1 MAAYSFNG
9 FEMES
14 FIGKFLYLSS
24 HGYESNLQLTSSNGN
39 ISVNIQANLGNIISQ
54 CENIQRNIKPSRARR
69 RRRREEFRSNTFTDV
84 TTEETSNDEASNAI
98 LHETFCM
105 SDTSQSDACS
115 INPSEPLSGLSPGL
129 TIFPRSM

>member
-9 FEMES
+9 LEIES

-24 HGYESNLQLTSSNGN
+24 HGYESNLQLASSNGN
-39 ISVNIQANLGNIISQ
+39 ISVNIQANLGNTIPQ

-69 RRRREEFRSNTFTDV
+69 RRRREEFCSKTFKDV
-84 TTEETSNDEASNAI
+84 TIEETLNDEAYNAI

-105 SDTSQSDACS
+105 SDTSVAL
-115 INPSEPLSGLSPGL
+115 ILANLYVALKK
-129 TIFPRSM
+129 TK

>member
-39 ISVNIQANLGNIISQ
+39 ISVNIQANLENIIPQ
-54 CENIQRNIKPSRARR
+54 RKNIQLNMKPSQARR
-69 RRRREEFRSNTFTDV
+69 RRRREEF
-84 TTEETSNDEASNAI
+84 
-98 LHETFCM
+98 
-105 SDTSQSDACS
+105 CS
-115 INPSEPLSGLSPGL
+115 KTLNFKRWSI
-129 TIFPRSM
+129 